1 MYRLAVFS
9 GEICVI
15 LANDLLLGA
24 IDKKRMI
31 ATFAQFHHG
40 VHEVRNIRRRYSSFV
55 EEREVSFKYCTVEFL
70 LDCRQLDLINK
81 IYTYIHVYFS
91 GFVRCRLGKTLR
103 GCFCPW
109 SWIGSYAYTF
119 LLTFSMMS
127 IELWRDWNTNTARTF
142 EFALLIWKH
151 RFFHIKYL

>member
-1 MYRLAVFS
+1 MYRFAVFS

-55 EEREVSFKYCTVEFL
+55 EEWEVSFKYCTVEFL
-70 LDCRQLDLINK
+70 LHCCQFDLIKK
-81 IYTYIHVYFS
+81 IIYMYIHVYL
-91 GFVRCRLGKTLR
+91 RRRLGKTLR

-127 IELWRDWNTNTARTF
+127 IELWRDWNTSTAGTF

-151 RFFHIKYL
+151 RFFPIKYL